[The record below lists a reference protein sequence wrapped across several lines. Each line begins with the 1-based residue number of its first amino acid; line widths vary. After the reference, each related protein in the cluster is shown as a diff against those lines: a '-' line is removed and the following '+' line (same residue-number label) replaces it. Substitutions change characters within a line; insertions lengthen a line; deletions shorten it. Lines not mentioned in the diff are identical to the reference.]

1 MSIDPVQADGLNRLS
16 EEYLKSVSMS
26 QLRDRAY
33 TPFELEKYDR
43 ESLEEIKRG
52 IKKGKYKTK
61 NDIQDSLDFL
71 EKLANKMNVAINN
84 EKKENKTAWE
94 LEADL
99 VDMKKVFE
107 QLDHMLQSIESKE
120 VDEEQKKDKKKIVI
134 KK

>member
-107 QLDHMLQSIESKE
+107 QLNHMLQSIESKE